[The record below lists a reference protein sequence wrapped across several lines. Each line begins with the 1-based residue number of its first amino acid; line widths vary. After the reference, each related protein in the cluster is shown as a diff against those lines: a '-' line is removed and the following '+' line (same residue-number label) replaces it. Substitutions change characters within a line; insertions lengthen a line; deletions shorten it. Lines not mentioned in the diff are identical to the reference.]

1 MALQPSLAASA
12 PISINRPSTSNLGF
26 DPLSFSDEERGIA
39 MDAIAQIIPHLNLQ
53 DCRKV
58 AELVDA
64 QATLIKILGDRQ
76 AVLPVPLEQYC
87 AA

>member
-1 MALQPSLAASA
+1 MALQSSLTASA
-12 PISINRPSTSNLGF
+12 PISSPSTSNLGF
-26 DPLSFSDEERGIA
+26 DPLSFSDEEREIA
-39 MDAIAQIIPHLNLQ
+39 VDAIAQIIPHLSLK
-53 DCRKV
+53 DCCKV

-64 QATLIKILGDRQ
+64 QATLIEILGDRQ